1 MDNEKFGNFI
11 KDLRKEKG
19 LTQKELGEKLNITD
33 KAISKWE
40 RGLSFPDITML
51 NSLASFFE
59 IDVSELLNGEKG
71 IKEDIDVE
79 ALIQETIKNY
89 KNIEEKRK
97 EKIRKIK
104 NVVGISAFVICII
117 CILIQGVY
125 FTIFK
130 RHNYDYVIDILFYI
144 INEIIFITAIISINC
159 LIKKLKN
166 KKIVVYVGFL
176 IVTLINIAYMI
187 NNGLDNKCIISF
199 SNDFS
204 NELVLKI
211 NKKNGTITLYKNAKL
226 FLFAKQKEQF
236 SYEIEG
242 NIKKQWLAN
251 DICSITYKDK
261 NENLREYVVTYGD
274 RGNGI
279 SYYYVSSAISGNWQ
293 VFTQYGNP
301 TQLLADSKGITIT
314 KNGKEELFEYVDCE
328 QFGTLAIVLYKNKV
342 PRYVVSLDENCE
354 IDEDMDIIKKDGT
367 ITLTEISMDKTNL
380 ESLYCITY
388 KNENDMNNYNVVNV
402 GENDYKIQNGIM
414 YISFDGKKT
423 IEVPGD
429 FSQMKSSYNSSNYQ
443 ISEEKTVFYY
453 LKNNKRYLVFS
464 DDMGENWNTVEI
476 ENQSSI
482 QNIQFVSSKVGFILK
497 FYDVAMGTAFGTISK
512 TNDGGETW
520 NDVYFGVGDEKIFKT
535 SSKIKFINENI
546 GFLTMPVTGGEKSE
560 LYITKDGGVSFEK
573 LEIIQSD
580 IYDYY
585 NLPTFENNTLYIK
598 ITQGSDGD
606 YNGGDYKE
614 YYSLN
619 NGVDWT
625 IKNNN

>member
-1 MDNEKFGNFI
+1 M
-11 KDLRKEKG
+11 
-19 LTQKELGEKLNITD
+19 
-33 KAISKWE
+33 
-40 RGLSFPDITML
+40 
-51 NSLASFFE
+51 
-59 IDVSELLNGEKG
+59 
-71 IKEDIDVE
+71 
-79 ALIQETIKNY
+79 
-89 KNIEEKRK
+89 
-97 EKIRKIK
+97 
-104 NVVGISAFVICII
+104 
-117 CILIQGVY
+117 
-125 FTIFK
+125 
-130 RHNYDYVIDILFYI
+130 
-144 INEIIFITAIISINC
+144 
-159 LIKKLKN
+159 KN

-211 NKKNGTITLYKNAKL
+211 NKNNGTITLYKNAKL

>member
-19 LTQKELGEKLNITD
+19 LTQKGLGEKLNITD

-79 ALIQETIKNY
+79 ALIQEAIKNY

-211 NKKNGTITLYKNAKL
+211 NKNNGTITLYKNAKL

-342 PRYVVSLDENCE
+342 P
-354 IDEDMDIIKKDGT
+354 
-367 ITLTEISMDKTNL
+367 
-380 ESLYCITY
+380 
-388 KNENDMNNYNVVNV
+388 
-402 GENDYKIQNGIM
+402 
-414 YISFDGKKT
+414 
-423 IEVPGD
+423 
-429 FSQMKSSYNSSNYQ
+429 
-443 ISEEKTVFYY
+443 
-453 LKNNKRYLVFS
+453 
-464 DDMGENWNTVEI
+464 
-476 ENQSSI
+476 
-482 QNIQFVSSKVGFILK
+482 
-497 FYDVAMGTAFGTISK
+497 
-512 TNDGGETW
+512 
-520 NDVYFGVGDEKIFKT
+520 
-535 SSKIKFINENI
+535 
-546 GFLTMPVTGGEKSE
+546 
-560 LYITKDGGVSFEK
+560 
-573 LEIIQSD
+573 
-580 IYDYY
+580 
-585 NLPTFENNTLYIK
+585 
-598 ITQGSDGD
+598 
-606 YNGGDYKE
+606 
-614 YYSLN
+614 
-619 NGVDWT
+619 
-625 IKNNN
+625 